1 MSSYLIKNAL
11 IVNKGKR
18 FIGNLLSEDT
28 FIKKISEKE
37 IQVPSHCTVI
47 DARGLILIPGV
58 IDDHVHFRDPGLT
71 HKGDIYTESRAA
83 AAGGVTSFMEMPNT
97 IPQAVNAEVFKKKFE
112 NASNSSLVNYS
123 FYFGATNDN
132 IEEIRKINPKETCGL
147 KVFIGSSTGNMLV
160 DNKKSLEAIF
170 AESPVLIATH
180 CEDETS
186 IRNNTEKY
194 LAKYGENLAFK
205 YHPEIR
211 SAEACYLSSSRAVE
225 LAEKFDARLHI
236 LHISTA
242 KELELF
248 RNDIPSIEKK
258 ITAEVCIHHLVFNDE
273 SYESKGSM
281 IKWNPAI
288 KTENDRQKLF
298 EAVIS
303 GKLDIIATDHAPH
316 TLEEK
321 QNSYFKAPSGGPMVQ
336 HSLVSMLE
344 FHKKKLISLE
354 KIVEKMC
361 HTPSDLFQV
370 DRRGYLKEGF
380 YADMTLI
387 HPDSSW
393 KVEKSN
399 ILYKCGWSPLEGS
412 EFSHKVLKTFVNGEL
427 VYNEG
432 EVIESSAAMALNFIR

>member
-370 DRRGYLKEGF
+370 DRRGYLEEGF